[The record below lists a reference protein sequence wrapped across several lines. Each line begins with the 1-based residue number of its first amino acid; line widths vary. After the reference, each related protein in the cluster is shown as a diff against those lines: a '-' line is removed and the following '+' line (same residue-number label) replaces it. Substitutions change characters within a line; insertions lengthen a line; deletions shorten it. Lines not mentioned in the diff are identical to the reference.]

1 MDFVSTE
8 GGFVD
13 PKMCQEGR
21 TQTSENQR
29 DANLDGADKLVSIG
43 RLSPFANAAMSDHV
57 VGGNILLPGVGYIEM
72 AFAYCKAQQ
81 LALTAVAFV
90 RPCVLPELSAGRQSG
105 ILLEIA
111 SQRGSSQSCM
121 SSFGSFSELAIG

>member
-1 MDFVSTE
+1 MS
-8 GGFVD
+8 
-13 PKMCQEGR
+13 
-21 TQTSENQR
+21 S
-29 DANLDGADKLVSIG
+29 G
-43 RLSPFANAAMSDHV
+43 RLLPPANAVMSDHV

-72 AFAYCKAQQ
+72 AFAYCKTQQ
-81 LALTAVAFV
+81 LALTAVALV
-90 RPCVLPELSAGRQSG
+90 RPCVLPELSAGQSG